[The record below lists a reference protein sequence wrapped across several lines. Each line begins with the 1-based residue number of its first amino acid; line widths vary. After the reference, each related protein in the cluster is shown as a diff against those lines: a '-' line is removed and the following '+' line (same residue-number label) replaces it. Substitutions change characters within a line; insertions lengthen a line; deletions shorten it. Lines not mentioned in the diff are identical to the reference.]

1 MVPEKKERG
10 KCPLSDNNRK
20 VASVNICEK
29 KLPREDF
36 FSIGKCI
43 KHLSSNE
50 MLMFLYYTYI
60 GTNVQFMN
68 KNFMLF
74 EMNSQYQLRKL
85 NLFCEMPQFHSKG
98 FLDYRDF
105 NYRGTFFE
113 RGRPNN
119 RGPAVLMK
127 YFADFSKYY

>member
-1 MVPEKKERG
+1 MGTLNIGMPIASQYVHPLRVNCKVMVRGSQKKERG

-50 MLMFLYYTYI
+50 MLMFLYYTHV
-60 GTNVQFMN
+60 GTVVLFIN
-68 KNFMLF
+68 KNFMLVEMA
-74 EMNSQYQLRKL
+74 EMNSRY
-85 NLFCEMPQFHSKG
+85 
-98 FLDYRDF
+98 
-105 NYRGTFFE
+105 
-113 RGRPNN
+113 
-119 RGPAVLMK
+119 
-127 YFADFSKYY
+127 

>member
-1 MVPEKKERG
+1 MVPKKKERG

-50 MLMFLYYTYI
+50 MLMFLYYTHV
-60 GTNVQFMN
+60 GTVVLFIN
-68 KNFMLF
+68 K
-74 EMNSQYQLRKL
+74 NSQYQLRKL

-98 FLDYRDF
+98 FLDSVISIIGELF
-105 NYRGTFFE
+105 L
-113 RGRPNN
+113 N